1 MLNATFSVILKQ
13 CDGENQVWSL
23 YESQF
28 CALAGFCHS
37 DLPFSLVT
45 NNNELSG
52 HIWGSSILRVAFTSS
67 DMSKISYL
75 NSKKKSNSV
84 FFSIKLQVCVSK
96 WLMIWLGKYMYQFD
110 TSSRVEKNPNRKFPI
125 ISSRWASFNIS
136 EGKWV
141 FGFRS
146 HTLSNSSVTDSINQ
160 QRRHKL

>member
-1 MLNATFSVILKQ
+1 MVKIKYDHCMNLSFVRWRDFVTLI
-13 CDGENQVWSL
+13 
-23 YESQF
+23 
-28 CALAGFCHS
+28 CHS
-37 DLPFSLVT
+37 A
-45 NNNELSG
+45 LSQTIMNWAAIFG
-52 HIWGSSILRVAFTSS
+52 AQVSVAFTSS

-75 NSKKKSNSV
+75 NSKKSQTRDSV
-84 FFSIKLQVCVSK
+84 FFSIKLQVSVSK

>member
-1 MLNATFSVILKQ
+1 MVKIKYNHCMNLSFVRWRDFVTLI
-13 CDGENQVWSL
+13 
-23 YESQF
+23 
-28 CALAGFCHS
+28 CHS
-37 DLPFSLVT
+37 A
-45 NNNELSG
+45 LSQTIMNWAAIFG
-52 HIWGSSILRVAFTSS
+52 AQVSVAFTSS

-84 FFSIKLQVCVSK
+84 FFSIKLQVSVSK